1 MLTGM
6 YQFYTLPTTSMEP
19 SLHVNQKILSSNLKT
34 PKKNDIIIFV
44 RRANDKYEPDPNGK
58 KIVNCYRLIAK
69 GGDTLEIINGYAYVN
84 GQLTDDTTK
93 LKFRYSLSSKNFYNL
108 LTVLEMDEVTWRS
121 KTDFI
126 NIGDEASATLSYEEY
141 TKVKT
146 VIPLVRRSIDQQ
158 NLPPEIYG
166 NNKWTVD
173 DFGPYLVPADHFF
186 LMGDNRHNA
195 RDSRYIGP
203 IPVKDCKGVL
213 ITKF

>member
-1 MLTGM
+1 MSS
-6 YQFYTLPTTSMEP
+6 PKTSSYP
-19 SLHVNQKILSSNLKT
+19 LLSSIEKSR
-34 PKKNDIIIFV
+34 IW
-44 RRANDKYEPDPNGK
+44 
-58 KIVNCYRLIAK
+58 
-69 GGDTLEIINGYAYVN
+69 
-84 GQLTDDTTK
+84 
-93 LKFRYSLSSKNFYNL
+93 YSLSAML
-108 LTVLEMDEVTWRS
+108 DVTVLEMDEVTWRS

-126 NIGDEASATLSYEEY
+126 NIGEESSATLSYEEY

-146 VIPLVRRSIDQQ
+146 VIPLVRKSIDQQ